1 MVIFQLHVMMCVF
14 CNYVYNEL
22 YRQCEMLMQSF
33 AWAFMAGLML
43 QAPVPVG
50 APRALQLT
58 FVLLVISPVFVISVA
73 NVPLL

>member
-1 MVIFQLHVMMCVF
+1 MMCVF

-33 AWAFMAGLML
+33 AWGI
-43 QAPVPVG
+43 QGRINVTGPVPVG
-50 APRALQLT
+50 ATRVLQLT

-73 NVPLL
+73 YIPLL